1 MSQLPTT
8 SASPKALLASML
20 ANRGLIASLVRREVL
35 GRYRGSALG
44 LLWSILNPLV
54 MLGVYTFVFSVV
66 FKNQWIGGRGTRIEF
81 ALVLFA
87 GLMVFNVFS
96 ECVGRA
102 PSLILGNVNYVKKV
116 VFPLEVLPVVVL
128 GSALFHLFV
137 SFCVWAVFH
146 VCALGLPA
154 ATVFLLPVVLA
165 PLVLTILGL
174 SWGLAALGVFV
185 RDVAQFIGLLLMM
198 LMFLSPVFYQ
208 VDALPEAY
216 RPFLYLSPV
225 TVAIEQVR
233 DITMW
238 GRLPAWGEWAAYCC
252 AATVVAGLGFLFFQK
267 TRRGFADVL

>member
-1 MSQLPTT
+1 
-8 SASPKALLASML
+8 ML

-66 FKNQWIGGRGTRIEF
+66 FKNQWIGGRGTRTEF
-81 ALVLFA
+81 ALALFA
-87 GLMVFNVFS
+87 GLMVFNLFS
-96 ECVGRA
+96 ECIGRA
-102 PSLILGNVNYVKKV
+102 PSLILGNVNFVKKV

-128 GSALFHLFV
+128 GSALFHLLV
-137 SFCVWAVFH
+137 SLAVWVLFYVF
-146 VCALGLPA
+146 ALGLPA
-154 ATVFLLPVVLA
+154 ATALLLPVMLA
-165 PLVLTILGL
+165 PLVLMILGI

-185 RDVAQFIGLLLMM
+185 RDVAQLVGVVLMM
-198 LMFLSPVFYQ
+198 LMFLSPVFFQ
-208 VDALPEAY
+208 VAALPEAY

-238 GRLPAWGEWAAYCC
+238 GRLPSWGEWTAYSC
-252 AATVVAGLGFLFFQK
+252 AATVVAALGFLFFQK